1 MKYYSEH
8 SQEYIENTKDA
19 NMKNLYSFF
28 ERYIPSNAQ
37 KIMDLGFGSGRDSLY
52 FKSKGYEV
60 LSLDPTLEFCEYGK
74 SIGLNVGESC
84 LVSLSY
90 KNSSGSYSSIHDCT
104 MTKLGV
110 PQTETGYVGR
120 PCYVISMFPNCHSF
134 YNNIDVF
141 KGSLYIAIE
150 NNKITIYTANKTDLQ
165 LYEYYR

>member
-60 LSLDPTLEFCEYGK
+60 LSLDPTIEFCEYG
-74 SIGLNVGESC
+74 
-84 LVSLSY
+84 
-90 KNSSGSYSSIHDCT
+90 
-104 MTKLGV
+104 
-110 PQTETGYVGR
+110 
-120 PCYVISMFPNCHSF
+120 
-134 YNNIDVF
+134 
-141 KGSLYIAIE
+141 
-150 NNKITIYTANKTDLQ
+150 
-165 LYEYYR
+165 